1 MHELVPTKHI
11 RWAPAATDPSKLRSV
26 LLHTDQYK
34 GLRLY
39 EQHTHSSST
48 GSDRLQQHT
57 CSSYALTHEELH
69 DGAIR

>member
-1 MHELVPTKHI
+1 
-11 RWAPAATDPSKLRSV
+11 V
-26 LLHTDQYK
+26 LLHSDHYK

-48 GSDRLQQHT
+48 GGDRLKQHA

>member
-11 RWAPAATDPSKLRSV
+11 HWAPAATDPSKLRSV
-26 LLHTDQYK
+26 LLHSDHYK

-39 EQHTHSSST
+39 EQRS
-48 GSDRLQQHT
+48 

-69 DGAIR
+69 DGAIRKVVHLQTAKLGR